1 MVKNTYVLIDTLKK
15 IYPVSQFFK
24 DRYFPDGK
32 TFYSEKALIEMKKG
46 GRTIAP
52 YVVPVVGGIAMTT
65 EGYRAEQVEA
75 PFIAPKFTITAADI
89 EKKAFGESA
98 ESGRTPEDREN
109 EVEAEKL
116 EEGRNMILRRHE
128 EMATEVITTG
138 KLTMKH
144 YATAEDAANGTKGQV
159 KLLQFYE
166 NEFNNVYLFQTVPG
180 NTGTTFAGLDD
191 AEAWMGQLFDMA
203 SVLRK
208 RGVKATDL
216 VMTSDVA
223 KLLYTK
229 KDFLKFFDFRRVE
242 IGNVNPVAT
251 PEGVDNIGTLN
262 ISGILFNVFVYDDQF
277 VDLDGTTK
285 EFLPAGTIAMLA
297 PGMGTTVYGQVT
309 FLEGDSFRSYAEKI
323 VPRVVGNEID
333 SIKEVQLFSRPVPYP
348 KDQEGWLVA
357 NIYTTLVGKDDSED
371 SVTEDDPDPDATLK
385 TEAEINAI
393 TSKAAVVAYG
403 TSIGMDKLTTDDGTL
418 AELKVAVIA
427 YQKDV
432 YGEDTLA

>member
-32 TFYSEKALIEMKKG
+32 MFYSEKALIEMKKG
-46 GRTIAP
+46 GRSIAP

-65 EGYRAEQVEA
+65 EGYRADQVEA
-75 PFIAPKFTITAADI
+75 PFIAPKFTITAADL
-89 EKKAFGESA
+89 EKKAFGEA
-98 ESGRTPEDREN
+98 PDSGRAPEDREN
-109 EVEAEKL
+109 EAEAEKL

-144 YATAEDAANGTKGQV
+144 FATAEDAAKGTKAQV

-166 NEFNNVYLFQTVPG
+166 NEFNNVYLFQTVSG
-180 NTGTTFAGLDD
+180 NAGTTFAELND
-191 AEAWMGQLFDMA
+191 AEEWMKQLFDMA

-216 VMTSDVA
+216 VITGDVA

-229 KDFLKFFDFRRVE
+229 QNFLKFFDFRRVE
-242 IGNVNPVAT
+242 IGGVNPTVT
-251 PEGVDNIGTLN
+251 PDGVDNIGTLN
-262 ISGILFNVFVYDDQF
+262 ISGILFNVFVYDEQY

-285 EFLPAGTIAMLA
+285 QFLPSGTIAMLT

-309 FLEGDSFRSYAEKI
+309 FIEGDNFKSYAEKI
-323 VPRVVGNEID
+323 VPRVVSSEIN

-371 SVTEDDPDPDATLK
+371 SVTEDEPDSEASLS
-385 TEAEINAI
+385 TEAQINAM
-393 TSKAAVVAYG
+393 TTKAAVVAYG
-403 TSIGMDKLTTDDGTL
+403 ASIGMDKLTTDDGTL
-418 AELKVAVIA
+418 TELKAAVID

-432 YGEDTLA
+432 YGEDTLV

>member
-15 IYPVSQFFK
+15 LYPVSQFFK

-32 TFYSEKALIEMKKG
+32 TFYSEKVLIEMKKG
-46 GRTIAP
+46 GRSIAP

-65 EGYRAEQVEA
+65 EGYRAELVEA
-75 PFIAPKFTITAADI
+75 PFIAPKFVITAADL
-89 EKKAFGESA
+89 ERKSFGESP

-109 EVEAEKL
+109 EVEAEML

-138 KLTMKH
+138 KLTMNH
-144 YATAEDAANGTKGQV
+144 YATAEDAANGTKPQV

-166 NEFNNVYLFQTVPG
+166 NEFNNIYLFQSVSG
-180 NTGTTFAGLDD
+180 NTGTTFAALDN

-203 SVLRK
+203 TVLRK
-208 RGVKATDL
+208 RGVKASDL
-216 VMTSDVA
+216 VLTSDVA

-229 KDFLKFFDFRRVE
+229 KDFLEFFDFRRVE
-242 IGNVNPVAT
+242 IGEVAPIVT
-251 PEGVDNIGTLN
+251 PDGVDYIGTLN
-262 ISGILFNVFVYDDQF
+262 ISGVLFKVFVYDEQF

-285 EFLPAGTIAMLA
+285 QFLPSGTIAMLTPA
-297 PGMGTTVYGQVT
+297 LGTTVYGQVT

-333 SIKEVQLFSRPVPYP
+333 SIKEVQLFSRPIPYP
-348 KDQEGWLVA
+348 KDEEGWLVA
-357 NIYTTLVGKDDSED
+357 NIYTTLVDKETSDD
-371 SVTEDDPDPDATLK
+371 SVTDDEPD
-385 TEAEINAI
+385 TEAPLSTEAQINAM
-393 TSKAAVVAYG
+393 TTKAAVVAYG
-403 TSIGMDKLTTDDGTL
+403 ESIGMDKLTANDGSLT
-418 AELKVAVIA
+418 ELKKAVIA

-432 YGEDTLA
+432 YGEDTLV